1 MSELWKQKINQMRE
15 KFPTFMPLVIS
26 REHGDYVWIDGQE
39 VPWED
44 YCQHIGV
51 AHPEIQIWRVEDR
64 YPMSANNENYV
75 GD

>member
-1 MSELWKQKINQMRE
+1 MRSDLWKQKINEMRE

-51 AHPEIQIWRVEDR
+51 PAKIEDR
-64 YPMSANNENYV
+64 YPVSANKENKE
-75 GD
+75 

>member
-1 MSELWKQKINQMRE
+1 MSKLWKQKINEMRE

-51 AHPEIQIWRVEDR
+51 PAKIEDH
-64 YPMSANNENYV
+64 YPVSANKENYV

>member
-1 MSELWKQKINQMRE
+1 MSESWKQKINQMRE

-51 AHPEIQIWRVEDR
+51 PAKILDR
-64 YPMSANNENYV
+64 YPVSANKENKE
-75 GD
+75 